1 MREVELISILTSNRK
16 NKKLVATFKVD
27 TKIIHIHFGLK
38 GSSTFVEGADTK
50 TRDNYLAR
58 HNNSRE
64 NWNDPLTPASLSAH
78 ILWGTSQNINKNIT
92 LFKKKF
98 NLGD

>member
-1 MREVELISILTSNRK
+1 MREIIELLNIEPSKRK
-16 NKKLVATFKVD
+16 DKKFVATFKVD

-38 GSSTFVEGADTK
+38 NSYTYIDGADAK
-50 TRDNYLAR
+50 TRNNYLAR
-58 HNNSRE
+58 HNNARE
-64 NWNDPLTPASLSAH
+64 DWTTPLTPASLSAH

-98 NLGD
+98 KV

>member
-1 MREVELISILTSNRK
+1 MREVELINVEPSRRK
-16 NKKLVATFKVD
+16 DKKLVATFKVD
-27 TKIIHIHFGLK
+27 DVIKKIHFGLK
-38 GSSTFVEGADTK
+38 GSFTFAEGADTK

-98 NLGD
+98 NV